1 MSITN
6 KFRRSA
12 ATLLL
17 VTTTVLA
24 KVDAKRLLPSLSDPD
39 IQPKFE
45 IPLPNILLDSTYRF
59 PSSQENQNYSNQ
71 DFSHMESIE
80 MAASLG
86 THKTGLVRQTDSGV
100 LEEVDTP
107 FFGYGPK
114 DGLPTWPGPT
124 LVSHTNQT
132 LHVKWHNQLPK
143 HHVLNNQDGSR
154 SVVDTS
160 IHWCYSLEGY
170 QQYSIEEHGVPIV
183 PHLHGGH
190 SDATSD
196 GNPEF
201 FFTPN
206 FEIKGPRWTSETYTY
221 DNSQPAASLWY
232 HDHALGITRLNVYA
246 GLAGFYLI
254 RDAVDTG
261 THDNPMGLPA
271 GPYEVPIIIQDRMFR
286 NNGELFYPAFPGDPT
301 YESYITNMHAHPPTT
316 DDGSIPTILSE
327 FYGDHIVVNGKLWP
341 KLEVE
346 PRHYRLRLLNAC
358 DSRFLIVQFRPTTT
372 LNDTDTESTISQNP
386 LTFMVVGADQGL
398 SRRFTTKTTLLIP
411 PAGRYDVVVDFSKHA
426 GERIL
431 LRNLG
436 GDIPFGGSI
445 PSKQKFDHTD
455 RIMAFDILKERDED
469 IPDRFRKSA
478 VHPLSLLKTQPTVDR
493 IRRVALMEGRDH
505 YNRLLPMLGT
515 IDPATDK
522 DGSPVC
528 FPNTTEYKAAGMA
541 GKQLRGTLTWSSPVT
556 EHIRLGDTEE
566 WEIWNLTPDA
576 HPIHLHL
583 VSFELI
589 KRQVVNFQGMQQSFL
604 DEAMEE
610 GIQVGPIAIIKDG
623 TDTQSI
629 PLLMHD
635 GISMGVGYIATSPNA
650 GKVMTLFEKDNVMY
664 GDYAQR
670 LDTITALPGQVTT
683 IRATFDKPGRFVWHC
698 HVLAHEDHQM
708 MRVFHVGDM
717 PDGLTFSNGDGD
729 SDSMETELVVAGES
743 NDANHAT
750 DSSSRNGISQW
761 QFVLVMAIVAS
772 LGALSVCV
780 VWIVSKVREYETSGV
795 LSAHYEAIPS
805 KESVTTTSSSSSSEG
820 SSYEDDEILLEEEV
834 DGFNDIAELEERE
847 TTVMA

>member
-45 IPLPNILLDSTYRF
+45 IPLPNILLDSTYWS
-59 PSSQENQNYSNQ
+59 PSSQENQKDSDQ
-71 DFSHMESIE
+71 DFSHTKSIE

-86 THKTGLVRQTDSGV
+86 THKTGLVRRTDSGV
-100 LEEVDTP
+100 FEEVDTP

-124 LVSHTNQT
+124 L
-132 LHVKWHNQLPK
+132 
-143 HHVLNNQDGSR
+143 
-154 SVVDTS
+154 DTPMQ
-160 IHWCYSLEGY
+160 H
-170 QQYSIEEHGVPIV
+170 P
-183 PHLHGGH
+183 
-190 SDATSD
+190 T
-196 GNPEF
+196 
-201 FFTPN
+201 
-206 FEIKGPRWTSETYTY
+206 
-221 DNSQPAASLWY
+221 
-232 HDHALGITRLNVYA
+232 GI
-246 GLAGFYLI
+246 
-254 RDAVDTG
+254 
-261 THDNPMGLPA
+261 P
-271 GPYEVPIIIQDRMFR
+271 
-286 NNGELFYPAFPGDPT
+286 
-301 YESYITNMHAHPPTT
+301 SYITNMHAHPPTT

-805 KESVTTTSSSSSSEG
+805 KESVTTSSSSSSSSEG